1 MSLIYDYSASFIVS
15 NLPISIET
23 IANFSFLRLALV

>member
-1 MSLIYDYSASFIVS
+1 MSLIYDYSTSFIVS
-15 NLPISIET
+15 NLSISIET